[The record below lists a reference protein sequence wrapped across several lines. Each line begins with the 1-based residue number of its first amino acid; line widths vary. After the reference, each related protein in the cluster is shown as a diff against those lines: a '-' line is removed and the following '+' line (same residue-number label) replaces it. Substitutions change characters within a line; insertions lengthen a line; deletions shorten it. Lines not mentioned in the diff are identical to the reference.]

1 MLYWSKITRKP
12 QHATR
17 VVLHAFLFGW
27 ICVAD
32 AATEVASVAQ
42 HLLYLS
48 TWRACLSS
56 FSASAG
62 IRAPTKVQG
71 YHEIS

>member
-42 HLLYLS
+42 HLF
-48 TWRACLSS
+48 TCICLRGGH
-56 FSASAG
+56 A
-62 IRAPTKVQG
+62 
-71 YHEIS
+71 YHPFLRRLE